1 MLYKKILCVMIK
13 AELYIGELAGCN
25 FEDQM
30 NKTFREKIIAYFMGV
45 AKRHRLL
52 KYPSIAALT
61 IILFFYYIG
70 RHFVTN
76 GKRYASM
83 VFVGIF
89 FVGSCSFSFAV
100 FAERTGFTS
109 VQETYSA
116 VVGTSDISLAAVAP
130 VAPETEALLEE
141 GESEVEYEADDEA
154 QIEAYTL
161 DDILAYHDH
170 EGTHDVDEQN
180 AEETQN
186 TVPAEE
192 RSFDAADWRLVLINK
207 QHPISKDYE
216 FKLGKMSF
224 ETKNIQLDDR
234 IIEDLLLMMQ
244 AAKRDGLNLVIRSP
258 YRTFDRQETNFNNKI
273 KLYMKQGLSYMEAYK
288 VSSQVITVPGCS
300 EHEVGLAL
308 DITSETYLDLE
319 EGFADTKEGQWLA
332 DHSYEYGFILRYPSG
347 KEYITSITYEPWHF
361 RYVGREAANVIR
373 EENLCLEEFWDKYL

>member
-1 MLYKKILCVMIK
+1 
-13 AELYIGELAGCN
+13 
-25 FEDQM
+25 M

-45 AKRHRLL
+45 AKRHKLL
-52 KYPSIAALT
+52 KYPSLAALT
-61 IILFFYYIG
+61 VTLFFYYFG

-116 VVGTSDISLAAVAP
+116 IVGTSDISLAAVAP
-130 VAPETEALLEE
+130 VAPETESLFE
-141 GESEVEYEADDEA
+141 ESESEAEYETEDET
-154 QIEAYTL
+154 QLEAYTL

-170 EGTHDVDEQN
+170 KGAHDEDEPST
-180 AEETQN
+180 EETQN
-186 TVPAEE
+186 AVSAEE

-207 QHPISKDYE
+207 QHPISQDYE
-216 FKLGKMSF
+216 FKLGKMF
-224 ETKNIQLDDR
+224 IETKNIQVDDR
-234 IIEDLLLMMQ
+234 IIDDLLLMMQ
-244 AAKRDGLNLVIRSP
+244 AAKKDGLNLVIRSP
-258 YRTFDRQETNFNNKI
+258 YRTSDRQETNFNKKI
-273 KLYMKQGLSYMEAYK
+273 KLYMQQGLSYMEAYK
-288 VSSQVITVPGCS
+288 VTSQVVTVPGCS

-319 EGFADTKEGQWLA
+319 QGFADTKEGQWLS
-332 DHSYEYGFILRYPSG
+332 DHSYEYGFILRYPEE
-347 KEYITSITYEPWHF
+347 KEYITSIVYEPWHF
-361 RYVGREAANVIR
+361 RYVGREAASVMK